1 MTVNYK
7 RYGENRFEK
16 EITGNHDDDCSYHE
30 YDEDLFDTYE
40 SLVWDVNII
49 NDRFLTVDVV
59 TYTMGV
65 GGVHSYGTNYQL
77 VYDLESGMRLTNKDI
92 FKGTEEKFKTLMAQ
106 KTREY
111 AEADPDEADR
121 FFTPDPE
128 EIYKSAYEIASFE
141 DTNLQFF
148 DDHLELVYL
157 HYEIAPYAAG
167 VFNIDISYE
176 DFIGANTLTIE

>member
-65 GGVHSYGTNYQL
+65 GAAHGYGTNYQL

-92 FKGTEEKFKTLMAQ
+92 FKGTEEEFKTLMAQ

-121 FFTPDPE
+121 FFSSDPE
-128 EIYKSAYEIASFE
+128 EIYKSDYEIASFE

-157 HYEIAPYAAG
+157 QYEMAPYAAG